1 MVFEWLY
8 VFPKVMKPYITE
20 PQTKSMEVTNEEGLK
35 DDDKI
40 IKIVYF
46 K

>member
-1 MVFEWLY
+1 
-8 VFPKVMKPYITE
+8 MKPYITG
-20 PQTKSMEVTNEEGLK
+20 PQTKSMEVTNGQGLE

-40 IKIVYF
+40 IKIAYF